1 MSTFS
6 SVALF
11 CEDIR
16 EEKSGQDT
24 IVGTLPD
31 TLQISG
37 PPPPTPDAK
46 AMLPKMGVYLRINFN
61 TDGDKPKDVSAKVLN
76 TNNDIITQSS
86 WDSSVIDKAFA
97 DAKTNQ
103 IPLVGLL
110 LKIVAG
116 PFAIAGSGKITAIA
130 TIDGE
135 DRVAG
140 VLNLIVPS
148 ASQQPS

>member
-6 SVALF
+6 SIALF

-31 TLQISG
+31 TLQIAG
-37 PPPPTPDAK
+37 PPPTPNAK
-46 AMLPKMGVYLRINFN
+46 AMLSKIGVYLRINFN
-61 TDGDKPKDVSAKVLN
+61 ADGDKPKDVSAKVLN

-86 WDSSVIDKAFA
+86 WDSSLIDKAFA

-110 LKIVAG
+110 LKIVVG
-116 PFAIAGSGKITAIA
+116 PFQIADSGKITAIA
-130 TIDGE
+130 TIDGQ
-135 DRVAG
+135 DHVAG
-140 VLNLIVPS
+140 VLNIIVPI
-148 ASQQPS
+148 ASQPPA